1 MLTADLVIARRRGAE
16 LHLVKL
22 DDAARSRARTI
33 AAALIDATNA
43 NVGNAREEVETAI
56 DAVLVAAQDE
66 RLKAGLA
73 KLIDDRVTWEEALG
87 DDAVAL
93 RSALFTRAA
102 ASRKALDVGE
112 RFDRARIVDEAA
124 RENGMTA
131 DALERAI
138 YADLRGAQ
146 RLLAAPPI
154 SAESLVLAWE
164 RGQSQ
169 AVLLR
174 AIKVTVDVRC
184 ATAGATRAF
193 FHRLKF
199 LRLLHVVTK
208 TEEGHRVVIDGPF
221 SLFESVTKYGLQLAF
236 VLPILDGCD
245 SWRLEAD
252 IRWGKERTP
261 LVFKLEGA
269 KPEGGDGG
277 VPEAP
282 ALPDEIATLV
292 KSLSRATSEWRIS
305 PAKTILDLPGVGLCV
320 PDLVLEREGARVY
333 LEVMGFWSRDAVWRR
348 VELVQRGLTVPILFA
363 VSARLRVSEAVLDDD
378 ASSALYVYKGTL
390 NARAIL
396 ERVEALREREM
407 QQEGAKA
414 RR

>member
-22 DDAARSRARTI
+22 DEAARSRARTI
-33 AAALIDATNA
+33 AAALIDVTNA
-43 NVGNAREEVETAI
+43 NVGNARDEVETAI

-73 KLIDDRVTWEEALG
+73 KLLDDRMTWEEALG

-93 RSALFTRAA
+93 RSALFLRAA

-112 RFDRARIVDEAA
+112 RFDRARIVAEAA
-124 RENGMTA
+124 RENGMTG

-208 TEEGHRVVIDGPF
+208 TDEGHRVVIDGPF
-221 SLFESVTKYGLQLAF
+221 SLFESVTKYGLQLAL

-245 SWRLEAD
+245 SWRLEA
-252 IRWGKERTP
+252 
-261 LVFKLEGA
+261 
-269 KPEGGDGG
+269 
-277 VPEAP
+277 
-282 ALPDEIATLV
+282 
-292 KSLSRATSEWRIS
+292 
-305 PAKTILDLPGVGLCV
+305 
-320 PDLVLEREGARVY
+320 
-333 LEVMGFWSRDAVWRR
+333 
-348 VELVQRGLTVPILFA
+348 
-363 VSARLRVSEAVLDDD
+363 
-378 ASSALYVYKGTL
+378 
-390 NARAIL
+390 
-396 ERVEALREREM
+396 
-407 QQEGAKA
+407 
-414 RR
+414 